1 MLPLMVESRIRHFK
15 WEVNYLPWSPDC
27 STESLLIAINGH
39 FPGPTIRARAGD
51 AIVVELHNKLPTEG
65 VFESPWADGTA
76 SISQCAINPEETF
89 IYRFKVD
96 KAGTYFYHGHHGM
109 QRSAGLYGSLI
120 VEVAE
125 GKQEPF
131 HYNAELSLLLSD
143 WWHQSIYQQMVDL
156 HSKPFRWIGEP
167 QSLLI
172 EGKGRHNCSLKAYEE
187 DKNKDPD
194 LVPTTLCPKNN
205 KSECA
210 PHVLQVEPNKT
221 YRLRIASVTSLAS
234 LNFAFGNHK
243 LVLVEADGSYIQPV
257 TVESLDI
264 YSGETYSLLLHTN
277 QDPSTNYW
285 ASASIISR
293 HPKTPPGLAI
303 LNYRPN
309 PSSLLPRSAP
319 PTPPKWNDTA
329 RAIAFARKIVADPLR
344 NTNPPASAIHRIVL
358 LNTQNK
364 INGYT
369 KWAINN
375 VSLVLP
381 ATPYLGSIRYGLHS
395 AFDFHTNPPEDF
407 PENYD
412 IFRPPQ
418 NPNATTGNAVYKLKL
433 GSTVDVILQNANLLT
448 EGTSEVHPWHL
459 HGHDFWVLGF
469 GDGRFNWQRDA
480 ARFNLKDPPRKN
492 TVALFPYGWTAIRFV
507 ADNPGVWAF
516 HCHIEPHLHMGMGVV
531 IAEGVDRVRNVP
543 RDVLGCGMTRR
554 LIGPHGP

>member
-1 MLPLMVESRIRHFK
+1 MVRNNHLTLLLSCLVMLPLMVESRIRHFK

-65 VFESPWADGTA
+65 VVIHWHGITQFESPWADGTA

-167 QSLLI
+167 Q
-172 EGKGRHNCSLKAYEE
+172 
-187 DKNKDPD
+187 
-194 LVPTTLCPKNN
+194 
-205 KSECA
+205 
-210 PHVLQVEPNKT
+210 
-221 YRLRIASVTSLAS
+221 
-234 LNFAFGNHK
+234 NHK

-329 RAIAFARKIVADPLR
+329 RAIAFARKILADPLR